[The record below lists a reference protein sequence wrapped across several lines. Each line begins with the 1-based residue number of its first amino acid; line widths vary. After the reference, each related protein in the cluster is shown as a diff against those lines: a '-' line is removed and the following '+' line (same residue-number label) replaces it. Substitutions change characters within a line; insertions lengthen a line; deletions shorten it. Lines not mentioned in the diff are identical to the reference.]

1 MDNITRAECMAKV
14 KAKDN
19 RIIRLIA
26 WRDFDCAREL
36 TTTTSH
42 RISSEPSRS
51 IGRLGAKKGETP
63 RILSTRI
70 IDS

>member
-1 MDNITRAECMAKV
+1 MDNITRAERSAVMAKV

-26 WRDFDCAREL
+26 WRDFDRAREL

-51 IGRLGAKKGETP
+51 MGASARK
-63 RILSTRI
+63 R
-70 IDS
+70 